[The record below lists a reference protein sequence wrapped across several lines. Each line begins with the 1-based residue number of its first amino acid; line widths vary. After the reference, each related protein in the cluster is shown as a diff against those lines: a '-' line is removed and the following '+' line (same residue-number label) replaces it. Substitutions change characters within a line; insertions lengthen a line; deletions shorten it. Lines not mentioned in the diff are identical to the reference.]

1 MIETQLSPDARE
13 RWGQLDTNTQ
23 KEIMEIMNETILTMP
38 VSGVHCPA
46 PCRSNEP
53 STSAT
58 SRGGSTKKF
67 TRRSSRNSV
76 NAVAL
81 VLICLSCFW
90 PRGLNASQVDARLLK
105 AVCQVESNGRTTARG
120 DVNPRTGEARAL
132 GAFQFWR
139 PTWDHV
145 SLIRRKAGLQTIS
158 YKDGASNLLWSREYA
173 RTYLQWCESYL
184 QRHGVHTPTRGQIYM
199 VYNCGP
205 GSARKK
211 GFKLAN
217 APATT
222 QRAAAKVE
230 ALCR

>member
-1 MIETQLSPDARE
+1 MKLNDQARARYTNLDSETKLELEVAVNELILSMPIEPC
-13 RWGQLDTNTQ
+13 N
-23 KEIMEIMNETILTMP
+23 P
-38 VSGVHCPA
+38 P
-46 PCRSNEP
+46 PCRSSEP
-53 STSAT
+53 SKSAT
-58 SRGGSTKKF
+58 SKGGSTKKS
-67 TRRSSRNSV
+67 TPPSSRSNV

-90 PRGLNASQVDARLLK
+90 PRHSGASQVDARLLK

-145 SLIRRKAGLQTIS
+145 SGLQTIS

-173 RTYLQWCESYL
+173 RTYLQWCEQYL
-184 QRHGVHTPTRGQIYM
+184 KRHGVHTPTRGQIYM

-211 GFKLAN
+211 GFMLAN